1 MKIISYTL
9 FVSSASVNKHLIN
22 KGVDPD
28 TVYLND
34 YKFMKAVFHILV
46 SIFGYRPSINIDQ
59 FFRYG
64 FSE

>member
-1 MKIISYTL
+1 MKIINYTL
-9 FVSSASVNKHLIN
+9 FVASNSVRKYLHQRN
-22 KGVDPD
+22 VDPD
-28 TVYLND
+28 TAFLND

-46 SIFGYRPSINIDQ
+46 TIFGYRPSITLDQ